1 MSYSYSVED
10 VQLASEATNL
20 YYSGQ
25 LAACLGNLR
34 KLAATKPSDPK
45 VLLNKALVEFLHLF
59 NTTRSDD
66 YLCQLQNV
74 ATLVGAPILLTE
86 TSETKRAE
94 PAVSQLPV
102 DELGTSLQPTNPS
115 VSPVAMISH
124 YNYSLVLFYQRQYSQ
139 SERLL
144 AGLLGLE
151 AFSNTTKS
159 APTTK
164 LISSIQFPTSAG
176 SLLCQRI
183 ILLWLEVTLYL
194 QRAHRVFEVTCAL
207 LQVISGEDAPTPIK
221 SSADAAI
228 GTVFQT
234 SPTFSPQV
242 IDMLRTIGTPLR
254 LFRLRSCLLTGRLQ
268 EAAKDAPSTVMSP
281 WEGTYASR
289 TGDKDTATGEISPPP
304 TPAKKTDAPAHPSTD
319 SDEHKVPDVSQCSAF
334 VAAQLSYLQGAQAE
348 TIKRLNALCSSF
360 PFTDSGQWESI
371 LVWNNLSLAHF
382 SSGHF
387 ALSSLKLRRALRETD
402 KLAAEVLLALPS
414 ARGNSASAAV
424 AAPSASVGS
433 ASTGFSPLHQQAT
446 LDQRNLVRHTA
457 LRTFSS
463 SQHYALLHNSG
474 IQLLFA
480 HKPAAAFAALLSVV
494 DIYPR
499 NPRLWL
505 RLAECCIKV
514 QRPDNLSDWKLD
526 ARANCLVG
534 TFGSGCMRKL
544 VVGAGGQEPVKPWI
558 ESASMSAP
566 TLEFAALC
574 LRNAL
579 LLLPRP
585 PAQFSELDST
595 LDCNVDRQRA
605 ALIEW
610 AENQTVSTL
619 PSLVPLSGLALLQ
632 LISSVLLNTAYVALC
647 LRNPVETIHAAEQV
661 LHTGTPPSFCN
672 MRNSDSV
679 SEPATMAGP
688 EGAKEKGA
696 SATSENTT
704 CLPAVFGWIGLI
716 APPAHRYLAKMYLA
730 EAYTCLDD
738 LPNACGILLTEDLVG
753 TGESLSLLSLHS
765 IDSYRQLKRGRA
777 SLAPPFLLPQTHQ
790 QCGLKTN
797 LDAFSERQK
806 SSLDI
811 KSEQERPVSTSTVSS
826 TGQREVRHPDFPVT
840 VEQAIGVLLYNM
852 AVCCAVRGDYSMSR
866 HLLENAAPALL
877 ASDHSSWDPYS
888 PLICHGSEEHR
899 NLLYPNPLVP
909 FHQSSS
915 DLEGRLAPP
924 PSPRTFLPAHFIRL
938 WLYLDLSAGR
948 LSAALNFVRSHLGH
962 VAKAGGRLTDP
973 TLYSLFSSFS
983 RSRTISRNP
992 NSMVLFEI
1000 DDGGG
1005 GGGLDGGGPAG
1016 FCESQPSSGTAY
1028 LSAPNSTTV
1037 EPVVLGRDGGLHERV
1052 QMLQRLAALQQQQQ
1066 QKKKQQQMRQSHS
1079 FTLQIQESP
1088 AGGSTGTVN
1097 TASNPPQQPSSWQI
1111 GASGHWGVTTNNSSV
1126 LAPNDSE
1133 WPPL

>member
-1 MSYSYSVED
+1 MSSSYSLDD

-25 LAACLGNLR
+25 FASCLGNLR

-45 VLLNKALVEFLHLF
+45 ILLNKALVEFLHLF
-59 NTTRSDD
+59 NTARSDD

-74 ATLVGAPILLTE
+74 ATLVGTPIVLTE
-86 TSETKRAE
+86 TPDSKRAE
-94 PAVSQLPV
+94 PAGPQLTV
-102 DELGTSLQPTNPS
+102 DEPGNSLKPANPS
-115 VSPVAMISH
+115 VPPVAMVSH
-124 YNYSLVLFYQRQYSQ
+124 YNYSLVLFYQRQYTQ

-151 AFSNTTKS
+151 AFSNLTTNT
-159 APTTK
+159 ANQR

-183 ILLWLEVTLYL
+183 ILLWLEVSLCL
-194 QRAHRVFEVTCAL
+194 QRAQRVFEVTCAL
-207 LQVISGEDAPTPIK
+207 LQVICGEDASNPIK
-221 SSADAAI
+221 SADTAI
-228 GTVFQT
+228 GTAIQAL
-234 SPTFSPQV
+234 PTFSPQV
-242 IDMLRTIGTPLR
+242 IEMLRAIGVPLR
-254 LFRLRSCLLTGRLQ
+254 LFRLRSCLLTGRLE
-268 EAAKDAPSTVMSP
+268 EAAKDAPTTLMSS
-281 WEGTYASR
+281 WEGTHSSR
-289 TGDKDTATGEISPPP
+289 IVGKDTAIGEVSPLP
-304 TPAKKTDAPAHPSTD
+304 TPTKITDASSRPSTD
-319 SDEHKVPDVSQCSAF
+319 SDERKVWDVSQCSAF
-334 VAAQLSYLQGAQAE
+334 VAAHLSYLQGAQAE
-348 TIKRLNALCSSF
+348 TIKRLNALCTSL

-382 SSGHF
+382 SSGQL

-414 ARGNSASAAV
+414 TRGSSASAT
-424 AAPSASVGS
+424 AASSASAGS
-433 ASTGFSPLHQQAT
+433 AATGFSPLHQRTT
-446 LDQRNLVRHTA
+446 LDQRNLLRHTN

-494 DIYPR
+494 EIYPR

-514 QRPDNLSDWKLD
+514 QRPDNLSDWRLD

-534 TFGSGCMRKL
+534 TFGSGCMRKI

-558 ESASMSAP
+558 ESASMSTP

-585 PAQFSELDST
+585 PAQFSELDPT
-595 LDCNVDRQRA
+595 IDCNVDRQRA

-619 PSLVPLSGLALLQ
+619 PSPVPLSGLALLQ
-632 LISSVLLNTAYVALC
+632 LISSVLLDSAYVALC

-661 LHTGTPPSFCN
+661 LHTGPPPAFCN
-672 MRNSDSV
+672 TRNSDSI
-679 SEPATMAGP
+679 SEPATMAGT
-688 EGAKEKGA
+688 EGVKEKGA
-696 SATSENTT
+696 STAPENTT

-730 EAYTCLDD
+730 EAYACLDD

-777 SLAPPFLLPQTHQ
+777 SLAAPFLLPQTHL
-790 QCGLKTN
+790 QCGLKTH
-797 LDAFSERQK
+797 LDTFPERQK
-806 SSLDI
+806 SSIDI
-811 KSEQERPVSTSTVSS
+811 KSEQDRPVSALTLPSTSHP
-826 TGQREVRHPDFPVT
+826 EVRRPDFPVT

-852 AVCCAVRGDYSMSR
+852 AVCCAVRGDYSVSR

-877 ASDHSSWDPYS
+877 ASDHSSWDPHS

-899 NLLYPNPLVP
+899 NLLYPNPLKP
-909 FHQSSS
+909 FQQPPADS
-915 DLEGRLAPP
+915 EGRLAPP

-938 WLYLDLSAGR
+938 WLYLDLSGGR

-973 TLYSLFSSFS
+973 TVYSLFSSFS
-983 RSRTISRNP
+983 RSQTGNRNP
-992 NSMVLFEI
+992 NSMVVFEM
-1000 DDGGG
+1000 DDGGSGALEG
-1005 GGGLDGGGPAG
+1005 GGSAAFCEGQPPAG
-1016 FCESQPSSGTAY
+1016 ATY
-1028 LSAPNSTTV
+1028 LSAPNSTSV
-1037 EPVVLGRDGGLHERV
+1037 ESV
-1052 QMLQRLAALQQQQQ
+1052 
-1066 QKKKQQQMRQSHS
+1066 
-1079 FTLQIQESP
+1079 ESP

-1097 TASNPPQQPSSWQI
+1097 TTSNPPHQPSSWQI
-1111 GASGHWGVTTNNSSV
+1111 GASGHWGVATSNSSV